1 MSRPT
6 RTLPHL
12 LTIAEVAELE
22 GVSQKTIHRRIRKGE
37 LPIIRDGVLIRIEP
51 ADYEAWRRA
60 RRVLLNG

>member
-6 RTLPHL
+6 RTLQRL

>member
-37 LPIIRDGVLIRIEP
+37 LPIIRDGVLIRVEP